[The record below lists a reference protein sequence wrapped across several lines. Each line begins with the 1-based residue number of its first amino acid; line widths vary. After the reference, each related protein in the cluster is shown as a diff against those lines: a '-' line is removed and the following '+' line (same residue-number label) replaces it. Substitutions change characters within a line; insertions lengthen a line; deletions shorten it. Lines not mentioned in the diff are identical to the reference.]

1 MEKEC
6 IMAAETKQTIDST
19 GEIIEST
26 GKWAIALREKDVEAV
41 ISYYDSDV
49 VMFDVVDPLVSNGTG
64 LLRTRLTEWL
74 SSFDGHMGFEVSD
87 LKIEAGNY
95 IAFCHGLNRVIG
107 TKVDGVKIDMCW
119 RATLC
124 WRKIDGNWKITHSH
138 ASVPFNMETGMA
150 SLDLKP

>member
-1 MEKEC
+1 
-6 IMAAETKQTIDST
+6 MAVETRQVMDST
-19 GEIIEST
+19 GEISELT
-26 GKWAIALREKDVEAV
+26 GKWAVALREKNVEAV
-41 ISYYDSDV
+41 ISHYVPDV
-49 VMFDVVDPLVSNGTG
+49 VLFDVVNPLLSSGTD

-87 LKIEAGNY
+87 LKVEAGDY
-95 IAFCHGLNRVIG
+95 LAFCHGLNRVIG

-124 WRKIDGNWKITHSH
+124 WRKSDGNWKITHSH

-150 SLDLKP
+150 S